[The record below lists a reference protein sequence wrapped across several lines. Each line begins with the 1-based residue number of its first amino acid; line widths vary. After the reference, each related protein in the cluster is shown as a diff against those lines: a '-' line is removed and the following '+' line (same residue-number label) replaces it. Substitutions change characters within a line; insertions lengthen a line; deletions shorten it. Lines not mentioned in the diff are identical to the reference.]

1 MRFVQVIEPEPEA
14 GEATIGKVAI
24 FDQRVGKDT
33 GSRGLPKL
41 GQHPAIGFAANQ
53 IDPQWLAEEISNRLG
68 KRNGLPSFV
77 RLAHTTILT
86 ILSPCHYNLAFTSP
100 CGWPVLH
107 LRDRIGRTAKSNCEQ
122 ARGIMTNEPTASNPE
137 GESPKTLASV
147 SGSARPPITI
157 RRPVL
162 GAHRRHFTS
171 SPEADQEVPPAA
183 KAPAAPRPSPTP
195 QGASTADG
203 VTNEST
209 GSVGVAEPVPGSES
223 PTTTAPIANPAL
235 SSATNPAERAPLSSI
250 SERRGARPR
259 TDAGG
264 KREASSESPST
275 ESLRVSL
282 PPKPSRHDKLSDDL
296 QMEMDAAFGDRSLDE
311 LIRGAAPAAIP
322 QIPEP
327 ESRHRA
333 QVIRVYGDNVFFS
346 LTGRCEGVVSLR
358 SFSTPPNP
366 GDTFDVVVRGFNQED
381 GLCDLVVPGASVD
394 VSDWSDLTEGALVE
408 AKVTAANSGGLE
420 CEVNRIRGFIP
431 ASQTGL
437 YRVENLGDFIGQK
450 LLCVVTEA
458 NAQRR
463 NLVLSHRAVLERQKQ
478 ESRQSFY
485 KELAVG
491 QVREGIVR
499 KIHDFGAFVDL
510 GGADGLIHVSQLSWE
525 RVKHPS
531 EVVQEGQKVQVKIE
545 KIDAD
550 TGRIGLS
557 LRSMTD
563 DPWKDVEQRFPVG
576 SMAQGTVSRIA
587 NFGAFV
593 KLALG
598 IEGLIHVTELAHY
611 RVTNIGKVVQ
621 EGQEVNVKVLSVDAE
636 SQRIGLSL
644 KAATP
649 APAAESSSAAD
660 GKEPEVEE
668 APRPL
673 AVAKRSGPL
682 KGGVDRSS
690 RGENFGLKW

>member
-1 MRFVQVIEPEPEA
+1 VPRDGSIAGGDASGTSTSAGAAEA
-14 GEATIGKVAI
+14 AAAIAPPATIA
-24 FDQRVGKDT
+24 
-33 GSRGLPKL
+33 P
-41 GQHPAIGFAANQ
+41 
-53 IDPQWLAEEISNRLG
+53 LADSVER
-68 KRNGLPSFV
+68 
-77 RLAHTTILT
+77 
-86 ILSPCHYNLAFTSP
+86 
-100 CGWPVLH
+100 
-107 LRDRIGRTAKSNCEQ
+107 AKSSS
-122 ARGIMTNEPTASNPE
+122 TDE
-137 GESPKTLASV
+137 G
-147 SGSARPPITI
+147 
-157 RRPVL
+157 
-162 GAHRRHFTS
+162 
-171 SPEADQEVPPAA
+171 
-183 KAPAAPRPSPTP
+183 
-195 QGASTADG
+195 
-203 VTNEST
+203 
-209 GSVGVAEPVPGSES
+209 
-223 PTTTAPIANPAL
+223 
-235 SSATNPAERAPLSSI
+235 
-250 SERRGARPR
+250 RGARSR
-259 TDAGG
+259 TDTRG
-264 KREASSESPST
+264 KREGRSEPPTT
-275 ESLRVSL
+275 ESLRVNL
-282 PPKPSRHDKLSDDL
+282 PPKPSRRDKLSDDL

-311 LIRGAAPAAIP
+311 LISGTAPAAIS

-358 SFSTPPNP
+358 QFATPPNP

-381 GLCDLVVPGASVD
+381 GLCELVVPGASVE

-408 AKVTAANSGGLE
+408 ATVTASNSGGLE

-437 YRVENLGDFIGQK
+437 YRVENLGDFVGQK

-478 ESRQSFY
+478 ESRQNFY
-485 KELAVG
+485 NELEVG

-499 KIHDFGAFVDL
+499 KIQDFGAFVDL

-531 EVVQEGQKVQVKIE
+531 EVVQEGQKVQVRIE

-593 KLALG
+593 KLAAG

-649 APAAESSSAAD
+649 VPVSESASAAD
-660 GKEPEVEE
+660 RNEPEVEE
-668 APRPL
+668 PPRAL